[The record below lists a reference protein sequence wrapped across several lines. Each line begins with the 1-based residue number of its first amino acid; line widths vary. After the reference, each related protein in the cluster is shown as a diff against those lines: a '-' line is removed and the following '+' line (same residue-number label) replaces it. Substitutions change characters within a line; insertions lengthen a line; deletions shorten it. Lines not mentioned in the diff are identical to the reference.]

1 MLGRMSVESY
11 EENRPSQKRKVNKLF
26 FIPVILVLIL
36 FIRFGIFTR
45 IPEGYVGVVIK
56 FEQATGEA
64 LTPNWYPKLPFIT
77 KIVKMETRIQNLEEV
92 TTQAELAGKE
102 TVSLT
107 LQMKYRLDSS
117 KAVDVYKQAGASY
130 QDKLIPQ
137 SEILDVIKSTIPKYT
152 IDEFAE
158 KRAIIG
164 SDALDALN
172 ERFNSRG
179 IIFTSMSISNYNFDS
194 TMESAISAMNAATQ
208 EQKTQAIK
216 IQTEKDR
223 AAADK
228 EIAITNAEK
237 EAQVAIKKAEAE
249 AEAIRIK
256 AEAEA
261 EANGKISASVT
272 DELIRYNEVEKWN
285 GSKATVITSGS
296 VITDVNKDMR
306 NDVKNENN

>member
-1 MLGRMSVESY
+1 MDMLVKIIPLELNLSLSASSASD
-11 EENRPSQKRKVNKLF
+11 PIIALF
-26 FIPVILVLIL
+26 SANSSIVY
-36 FIRFGIFTR
+36 FGI
-45 IPEGYVGVVIK
+45 VD
-56 FEQATGEA
+56 
-64 LTPNWYPKLPFIT
+64 LIT
-77 KIVKMETRIQNLEEV
+77 
-92 TTQAELAGKE
+92 
-102 TVSLT
+102 S
-107 LQMKYRLDSS
+107 
-117 KAVDVYKQAGASY
+117 
-130 QDKLIPQ
+130 
-137 SEILDVIKSTIPKYT
+137 
-152 IDEFAE
+152 
-158 KRAIIG
+158 
-164 SDALDALN
+164 
-172 ERFNSRG
+172 
-179 IIFTSMSISNYNFDS
+179 
-194 TMESAISAMNAATQ
+194 NAATQ

-237 EAQVAIKKAEAE
+237 EAQVAIKRAEAE

-296 VITDVNKDMR
+296 VITDTNKDMR